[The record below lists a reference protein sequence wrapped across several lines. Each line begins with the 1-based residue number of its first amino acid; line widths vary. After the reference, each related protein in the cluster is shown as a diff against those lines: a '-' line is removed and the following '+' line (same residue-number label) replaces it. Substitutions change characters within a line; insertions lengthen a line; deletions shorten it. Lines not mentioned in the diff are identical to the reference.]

1 MKKLVIS
8 VKKWL
13 RGVNTESTLRNKNG
27 CMCCLGFL
35 ARDCGASVKDIFDKG
50 TPMEALSV
58 NWPKDLL
65 ENHNYT
71 DDNDSVWDSSLTS
84 QIVSVNDDKNL
95 SLKEKQSELKRLFL
109 KIGYRLTFK

>member
-35 ARDCGASVKDIFDKG
+35 ARDCGATVKDILNKT
-50 TPMEALSV
+50 TPMMVPDIS
-58 NWPKDLL
+58 WPKDLL
-65 ENHNYT
+65 TSDELGVL
-71 DDNDSVWDSSLTS
+71 DSRLSSE
-84 QIVSVNDDKNL
+84 IVSVNDNTSL
-95 SLKEKQSELKRLFL
+95 SLKEKQSQLKQLFL